1 MSGMSRKSSDR
12 LKGNRQEGKPSDFN
26 CTKTFNT
33 GQKYT

>member
-1 MSGMSRKSSDR
+1 MSDMSRKMSDR

-26 CTKTFNT
+26 STKAFNT